1 MFFLRIEDT
10 DQKRQIENGVTE
22 IISALD
28 EFQIRFDEG
37 AVGETEDSGQYG
49 PYRQSR
55 RRELYQAFAKYL
67 VEIGRAYPCFCTA
80 EELEAVRQRQEE
92 ADAPQKGYYGQWAPC
107 RDLDEETVLKRIANG
122 DRWIVRMR
130 SGGKLGVSRVYHDMI
145 RGDLSMQENIL
156 DAVIIKGDGL
166 PTYHFAHVV
175 DDHLMGTTDVI
186 RADEWIASIPL
197 HVEMFELLGFPV
209 PRYTHL
215 SPIMKNEAKEDGGG
229 VSRRKLSKRK
239 DPEARVGY
247 YDEAGYPVAAVLDYL
262 LTIGSADYE
271 PWREEHMDASIFD
284 FRLDL
289 SKTGAAGALFD
300 FDKLNNVA
308 KKRVGHMSEEQIFDA
323 VSAWAGRY
331 DDKLNR
337 FIRSSGDTFRRSI
350 AVWHERR
357 LDVAKWSD
365 LMELYPYLYDPGF
378 TVDAGAVPEAFLPH
392 KERIPAIL
400 ADYLEGFDYEDGSD
414 VWFAKV
420 KEVAARHNYC
430 VKMGAYKKHP
440 EDYNGS
446 IADLSSFIRYALTG
460 TTNTPDLHGIIHVI
474 GKEAAVGRINE
485 FLSRL
490 K

>member
-1 MFFLRIEDT
+1 M
-10 DQKRQIENGVTE
+10 
-22 IISALD
+22 
-28 EFQIRFDEG
+28 
-37 AVGETEDSGQYG
+37 
-49 PYRQSR
+49 
-55 RRELYQAFAKYL
+55 
-67 VEIGRAYPCFCTA
+67 
-80 EELEAVRQRQEE
+80 
-92 ADAPQKGYYGQWAPC
+92 
-107 RDLDEETVLKRIANG
+107 LKRIANG

-271 PWREEHMDASIFD
+271 PWREEHMDASIYD

-400 ADYLEGFDYEDGSD
+400 TDYLEGFDYEDGSD

-474 GKEAAVGRINE
+474 GREAAVGRISE
-485 FLSRL
+485 FLSKL